1 MATFTA
7 EIKYFS
13 EYFKKVQSAERI
25 LFRWL
30 YLSPE
35 ARTQRL
41 KELMQPTYN
50 KNQNG

>member
-1 MATFTA
+1 MATFRK
-7 EIKYFS
+7 EINDLAD
-13 EYFKKVQSAERI
+13 YFKKAQPVERI

-41 KELMQPTYN
+41 KELMLPVSD
-50 KNQNG
+50 KKH